1 MEEKRNGMAVAGFV
15 LALCSAGLF
24 AAGLL
29 CLIGV
34 MLTTFLSFVF
44 GGMAGVAALLAIVFS
59 AIGNYKARGEAGG
72 AGLSMAGLILGTM
85 VVTLVLAMTAL
96 LIVAAATALA

>member
-1 MEEKRNGMAVAGFV
+1 MKMTMT
-15 LALCSAGLF
+15 SAGSRNIPAIITLPKNTDEKYSL
-24 AAGLL
+24 AVWSSPLWMW
-29 CLIGV
+29 IV
-34 MLTTFLSFVF
+34 IKR
-44 GGMAGVAALLAIVFS
+44 LAIVFS